1 MMYNIEDPIYFWTRK
16 GWETDILFVRYR
28 HRWMLTVDMLKQI
41 PDLLEC
47 IAVGGIEF
55 FLRQFSVVRLI
66 IFFAW
71 NTIFEQISKNWSLT
85 LYDELS
91 LLSPHKFIYLDC
103 FIRAEDLSKTIYL
116 SWKGKCLRTYHSP
129 QIALVELSYFIGM
142 IKVHSFKQVILD
154 DYMVLYA
161 NLSCLTW

>member
-1 MMYNIEDPIYFWTRK
+1 MMYNIEDPIYFWSRK

-66 IFFAW
+66 IFFCLKYNIWTDLVRIEALHCMMSYHFFHHINLSIW
-71 NTIFEQISKNWSLT
+71 IVLFEPKIFRKQ
-85 LYDELS
+85 
-91 LLSPHKFIYLDC
+91 FIYLERVNVC
-103 FIRAEDLSKTIYL
+103 VHTILPRSHSWSYL
-116 SWKGKCLRTYHSP
+116 
-129 QIALVELSYFIGM
+129 
-142 IKVHSFKQVILD
+142 IL
-154 DYMVLYA
+154 
-161 NLSCLTW
+161 